1 MLYITQSQ
9 RIELLF
15 AAMQDF
21 LAAHPLGVLEA
32 QQLIVPSHGI
42 GVWLRQQLASQ
53 QGICARVN
61 SDFLGTYQWQLY
73 ARVLGKDTPSH
84 TPLSMQVMQWRIFA
98 YLQQQLAE
106 MQQGRAVQAHAQNLE
121 PLFQSIRSDK
131 PVKQQRQLWRMAAH
145 IAQVFAAYVVYRPDW
160 LNRWGNGEQLN
171 IRAALQHA
179 EQDMPAWMLDNY
191 EHMQGW
197 QQLLWQQLFHTDFVK
212 RQQAIQRFW
221 HTLDQQPDKRHVLP
235 KSLTVFTAIQLAPQD
250 LAFVRRLAQHI
261 DVHLLHYNPSQ
272 EYWEDSVDPLWL
284 KRFALR
290 NPRAAALRE
299 SRHPLLTRMG
309 KQARDVFGLLAELSG
324 NDEGEWNDVFPD
336 YYPDTLLGQL
346 QQDVL
351 YLVDPQPHSKLL
363 HTDDRSIQIHA
374 CHSSLRQLEVLRDQL
389 IDWFAAD
396 VTRQPA
402 DVLVLVPNLPD
413 IVPLI
418 RSVFAPHNDSG
429 KYIPVNVTGVA
440 SSDAEQLWQA
450 VAGRFVL
457 LDERFSIEDF
467 ADWLALEGVQQAY
480 ALNREDVQRL
490 TDLLI
495 QAGFRRGFDAT
506 HLSPTLAAQDKDSRF
521 TLQFAL
527 NRLLLGMVMPIQ
539 ALHADM
545 LPLQDVMRSDFE
557 LINTL
562 SRIYDDLSA
571 RRNYLQQSAQPVL
584 DWLSL
589 LRQDMALDFEFAVNS
604 GGWLALHKAFD
615 ELQKSIAITLQDQQV
630 MDERDES
637 LYQPTAEADAAA
649 QLKLP
654 LRFVLDEV
662 AQLLAQ
668 APPGSLPTGRVT
680 FARLGTLRPL
690 PYQLVVML
698 NLDAGVFPSREV
710 KNSFDLMNIM
720 PARRGDRSRQEDD
733 QGAFLDGL
741 LLAQDACWLF
751 YNGFDVSD
759 PHPRQPSG
767 TLQELMDHLLM
778 IIKPSTEQPK
788 PIQQLLRQHTLEPYE
803 QANFQPQ
810 SMAFSGTWS
819 VVAQQIQQ
827 HFPLQAWQDDP
838 LKTEPVAQ
846 LPFSRVIRNLQ
857 KPAQHFLAQARVQSI
872 RMLELPAIFEPL
884 NLNALDNYHLRALH
898 QQQRQLKQGFLQDR
912 LPVGNTADAYWKKSQ
927 LEAKKQLQR
936 LQQFAPQA
944 TVTTTQI
951 MDFAAYKLAIE
962 VPSED
967 TSLWLSQYPHGIRG
981 TRQLAFWLEHL
992 AWQVWRQTSPEDV
1005 AANNG
1010 QRIAV
1015 YSKQCLQAPPIQAD
1029 QAAVYLKNWLQV
1041 WQRAAISPWVLPPDL
1056 ALNDNAVQA
1065 QPSEDLEQPAWQRS
1079 IKKLSQVLEIWK
1091 GESFDWKGAPPKREQ
1106 EDCALHDDWQLIL
1119 RGQDVAACL
1128 LERMSEDAVRLYQ
1141 PLKQYVQV
1149 LKQ

>member
-21 LAAHPLGVLEA
+21 MAAHPPAVLDA
-32 QQLIVPSHGI
+32 QQVIVPSHGI

-61 SDFLGTYQWQLY
+61 TDFLGTYQWLLY

-84 TPLSMQVMQWRIFA
+84 TLLSMQVMQWRIFA
-98 YLQQQLAE
+98 CLQQHFQAMRQGTLTH
-106 MQQGRAVQAHAQNLE
+106 QQQVFIA
-121 PLFQSIRSDK
+121 LFKPIQSDK
-131 PVKQQRQLWRMAAH
+131 PLKQQRQLWHMAAH
-145 IAQVFAAYVVYRPDW
+145 IAQVFAAYIVYRPDW
-160 LNRWGNGEQLN
+160 LTRWGQGEQLN
-171 IRAALQHA
+171 IRAALA
-179 EQDMPAWMLDNY
+179 YGEQQVPAWMLDNY
-191 EHMQGW
+191 EYMQGW
-197 QQLLWQQLFHTDFVK
+197 QQQLWQQLFHDDFVK
-212 RQQAIQRFW
+212 RQQAIDRFW
-221 HTLDQQPDKRHVLP
+221 QALDKYPEKRHILP
-235 KSLTVFTAIQLAPQD
+235 ASLTVFTAIQLAPMD
-250 LAFVRRLAQHI
+250 LLFIRRLAQYVP
-261 DVHLLHYNPSQ
+261 VHVLHYNPSQ

-324 NDEGEWNDVFPD
+324 NEEGEWNDIFPD

-351 YLVDPQPHSKLL
+351 YLLDPAPHSKTL
-363 HTDDRSIQIHA
+363 HPDDRSIQIHA
-374 CHSSLRQLEVLRDQL
+374 CHSSLRQLEVLREQL
-389 IDWFAAD
+389 IGWFAAD
-396 VTRQPA
+396 PSRQPA
-402 DVLVLVPNLPD
+402 DVLVLAPNLSE

-429 KYIPVNVTGVA
+429 KYIPVSVTGVA
-440 SSDAEQLWQA
+440 SNEAEQLWRA
-450 VAGRFVL
+450 VTGRFML

-467 ADWLALEGVQQAY
+467 ADWLALEAVQQAY
-480 ALNREDVQRL
+480 ALSREDVQRL
-490 TDLLI
+490 TDLLAK
-495 QAGFRRGFDAT
+495 AGFRRGFDAA
-506 HLSPTLAAQDKDSRF
+506 HLAPTLSAQDKDSRF
-521 TLQFAL
+521 SLHFAL
-527 NRLLLGMVMPIQ
+527 NRLLLGMVMPVQ

-557 LINTL
+557 LVNTL
-562 SRIYDDLSA
+562 SRIYDDLAS
-571 RRNYLQQSAQPVL
+571 RRYYLQQSAQPVL
-584 DWLSL
+584 DWLNL
-589 LRQDMALDFEFAVNS
+589 LRQDMALDFEFTVNS
-604 GGWLALHKAFD
+604 AGWLAVHKAFD
-615 ELQKSIAITLQDQQV
+615 ELQKSVAISEHDQQPDV
-630 MDERDES
+630 PHAD
-637 LYQPTAEADAAA
+637 DAALEEDVQQA
-649 QLKLP
+649 YHLSLP

-662 AQLLAQ
+662 AQLIAQ

-710 KNSFDLMNIM
+710 KNNFDLMSIM

-751 YNGFDVSD
+751 YNGFDMSD

-767 TLQELMDHLLM
+767 TLQELLDHLLM
-778 IIKPSTEQPK
+778 LVKPSAEQPK
-788 PIQQLLRQHTLEPYE
+788 PVQQLLQQHTLEPYE

-810 SMAFSGTWS
+810 STAFSGTWS
-819 VVAQQIQQ
+819 VVAQQIQKP
-827 HFPLQAWQDDP
+827 FPVQAWQDHP
-838 LKTEPVAQ
+838 LVTEAVLQ

-857 KPAQHFLAQARVQSI
+857 KPAQHFLAQARVQPI
-872 RMLELPAIFEPL
+872 RSLELPAIFEPL
-884 NLNALDNYHLRALH
+884 NLNALDHYHLRALH
-898 QQQRQLKQGFLQDR
+898 QQQKQLKQGFLQDR

-927 LEAKKQLQR
+927 LEARKQQQR
-936 LQQFAPQA
+936 LQQFAPHA
-944 TVTTTQI
+944 TTTTTQVL
-951 MDFAAYKLAIE
+951 DFAGYKLAIE
-962 VPSED
+962 VPAEE
-967 TSLWLSQYPHGIRG
+967 TSLWLSQYPYGIRG

-992 AWQVWRQTSPEDV
+992 AWQVWRQTTVEDV

-1015 YSKQCLQAPPIQAD
+1015 YSKECLQVPPIAASE
-1029 QAAVYLKNWLQV
+1029 AAVYLKHWLQV
-1041 WQRAAISPWVLPPDL
+1041 WQCAAISPWVLPPDL
-1056 ALNDNAVQA
+1056 ALNNDGVQA
-1065 QPSEDLEQPAWQRS
+1065 KPNEDLDQPAWQRS
-1079 IKKLSQVLEIWK
+1079 IKSLAKVLEIWK

-1119 RGQDVAACL
+1119 RGQDVVACL
-1128 LERMSEDAVRLYQ
+1128 LERLSEDAVRLYQ

>member
-21 LAAHPLGVLEA
+21 LAAHPPAVLEA

-53 QGICARVN
+53 QGVCARIN

-98 YLQQQLAE
+98 YLQQQLSGL
-106 MQQGRAVQAHAQNLE
+106 QQGGQPAAYTPQFAS
-121 PLFQSIRSDK
+121 LFQSIRSDK
-131 PVKQQRQLWRMAAH
+131 PLKQQRQLWRMAAH

-160 LNRWGNGEQLN
+160 LNRWGQGEVLN
-171 IRAALQHA
+171 IRAMLANS
-179 EQDMPAWMLDNY
+179 EQNMPAWMLDNY
-191 EHMQGW
+191 ESMQGW
-197 QQLLWQQLFHTDFVK
+197 QQLLWQQLFHEDFVK

-221 HTLDQQPDKRHVLP
+221 QVLEQQPERRHVLP
-235 KSLTVFTAIQLAPQD
+235 KSLSIFTAIQLAPQD
-250 LAFVRRLAQHI
+250 LTFVRRLAQYV

-351 YLVDPQPHSKLL
+351 YLLDPPAQSKLL
-363 HTDDRSIQIHA
+363 HADDRSIQIHA
-374 CHSSLRQLEVLRDQL
+374 CHSSLRQLEVLREQL

-396 VTRQPA
+396 AARQPA

-429 KYIPVNVTGVA
+429 KYIPIHVTGIA
-440 SSDAEQLWQA
+440 STDAEQLWQA
-450 VAGRFVL
+450 VAGRFML
-457 LDERFSIEDF
+457 LDERFSIEDL

-480 ALNREDVQRL
+480 ALSREDVQRL
-490 TDLLI
+490 TDLLV
-495 QAGFRRGFDAT
+495 QAGFRRGFDAA
-506 HLSPTLAAQDKDSRF
+506 HLSSTLSAQDKDSRF

-527 NRLLLGMVMPIQ
+527 NRLLLGMVMPVQ

-545 LPLQDVMRSDFE
+545 LPLQAVMRADFE

-562 SRIYDDLSA
+562 SRIYDDLAA
-571 RRNYLQQSAQPVL
+571 RRHYLQHSAQPVL
-584 DWLSL
+584 DWLDM

-604 GGWLALHKAFD
+604 AGWLAIHKAFD
-615 ELQKSIAITLQDQQV
+615 ELQNSIDMTLHDQLVLERQQPEDSPVQD
-630 MDERDES
+630 
-637 LYQPTAEADAAA
+637 TAAP
-649 QLKLP
+649 LKLP
-654 LRFVLDEV
+654 LRFVMDEV
-662 AQLLAQ
+662 AQLIAQ

-710 KNSFDLMNIM
+710 KNSFDLMSVL
-720 PARRGDRSRQEDD
+720 PARRGDRSRYDDD

-767 TLQELMDHLLM
+767 TLQELIDYLLM
-778 IIKPSTEQPK
+778 LIKPFAGQPK
-788 PIQQLLRQHTLEPYE
+788 ASQQLLRQHTLEPYE
-803 QANFQPQ
+803 QANFQPD
-810 SMAFSGTWS
+810 STAFSGTWS
-819 VVAQQIQQ
+819 EVAAHIQQ
-827 HFPLQAWQDDP
+827 HFPVQAWQDHP
-838 LKTEPVAQ
+838 LMVEPAQQ

-857 KPAQHFLAQARVQSI
+857 KPAQHFLMQARVQSI
-872 RMLELPAIFEPL
+872 RMLDLPETYEPL
-884 NLNALDNYHLRALH
+884 SLNALDHYHLRALH
-898 QQQRQLKQGFLQDR
+898 QQQKQLRQGFLQDR

-927 LEAKKQLQR
+927 LEARKQQQR
-936 LQQFAPQA
+936 LQQFGPQA
-944 TVTTTQI
+944 TVTTTQM
-951 MDFAAYKLAIE
+951 MDFAGFKLAVE
-962 VPSED
+962 VPAEQS
-967 TSLWLSQYPHGIRG
+967 TLWLSQYPHGIRG

-992 AWQVWRQTSPEDV
+992 AWQVWRQTSIEDV
-1005 AANNG
+1005 ATGNG
-1010 QRIAV
+1010 QRVAV
-1015 YSKQCLQAPPIQAD
+1015 YSRHCLQAPPIEASA
-1029 QAAVYLKNWLQV
+1029 AAVYLDNWLAV

-1065 QPSEDLEQPAWQRS
+1065 QASDDLEQPAWQRS
-1079 IKKLSQVLEIWK
+1079 IKSLSKVLEVWK
-1091 GESFDWKGAPPKREQ
+1091 GEGFDWKGAPKREQ
-1106 EDCALHDDWQLIL
+1106 EDCVLHDDWQLIL
-1119 RGQDVAACL
+1119 RGQDVEACL
-1128 LERMSEDAVRLYQ
+1128 LERLREDAVRLYQ

>member
-21 LAAHPLGVLEA
+21 LAAHPPAGVLEA

-84 TPLSMQVMQWRIFA
+84 MPLSMQVMQWRIFA
-98 YLQQQLAE
+98 YLQQQLVD
-106 MQQGRAVQAHAQNLE
+106 MQLGRAVQSDAQRLE
-121 PLFQSIRSDK
+121 SLFQSIRSDK

-160 LNRWGNGEQLN
+160 LSRWGQGEQLN
-171 IRAALQHA
+171 IRAAL
-179 EQDMPAWMLDNY
+179 EQGEQGMPAWMVDNY

-197 QQLLWQQLFHTDFVK
+197 QQLLWQQLFHADFVT
-212 RQQAIQRFW
+212 RQQAINRFW
-221 HTLDQQPDKRHVLP
+221 QTLQQHPDKRQVLP
-235 KSLTVFTAIQLAPQD
+235 KCLTVFTAIQLAPQD
-250 LAFVRRLAQHI
+250 LLFIRRLAQYV
-261 DVHLLHYNPSQ
+261 DVHVLHYNPSQ

-351 YLVDPQPHSKLL
+351 YLVDPLPHSKMLYA
-363 HTDDRSIQIHA
+363 DDRSIQIHA
-374 CHSSLRQLEVLRDQL
+374 CHSSLRQLEVLREQL

-396 VTRQPA
+396 ITRQPA

-429 KYIPVNVTGVA
+429 KFIPVNVTGIA
-440 SSDAEQLWQA
+440 TSDAEQLWQA
-450 VAGRFVL
+450 VTGRFML
-457 LDERFSIEDF
+457 LDARFSIEDF

-480 ALNREDVQRL
+480 ALSREDVQRL
-490 TDLLI
+490 TDLLV

-506 HLSPTLAAQDKDSRF
+506 HLSPTLSTQDKDSRF

-527 NRLLLGMVMPIQ
+527 NRLLLGMVMPVQ
-539 ALHADM
+539 ALHADI
-545 LPLQDVMRSDFE
+545 LPLQEVMRSDFE

-562 SRIYDDLSA
+562 SRIYNDLAA
-571 RRNYLQQSAQPVL
+571 RRDYLQQPAQPVL
-584 DWLSL
+584 DWLDL
-589 LRQDMALDFEFAVNS
+589 LRQDMALDFEFSVNS
-604 GGWLALHKAFD
+604 AGWLAVHQAFD
-615 ELQKSIAITLQDQQV
+615 ELQKSIAITLQDQQASL
-630 MDERDES
+630 DEN
-637 LYQPTAEADAAA
+637 LQQPDPDVATR
-649 QLKLP
+649 LKLP

-662 AQLLAQ
+662 AQLIAQ
-668 APPGSLPTGRVT
+668 APPGSLPTGRIT
-680 FARLGTLRPL
+680 FSRLGTLRPL
-690 PYQLVVML
+690 PYSLVVML

-767 TLQELMDHLLM
+767 TLQELIDHLLM
-778 IIKPSTEQPK
+778 LIKPTTEQPR
-788 PIQQLLRQHTLEPYE
+788 PIQQLLQQHTLEPYE

-810 SMAFSGTWS
+810 STAFSGTWS

-827 HFPLQAWQDDP
+827 HFPGQVWQDHP
-838 LKTEPVAQ
+838 LASELVQQ

-872 RMLELPAIFEPL
+872 RMLELPATFEPL
-884 NLNALDNYHLRALH
+884 SLNALDHYHLRALH
-898 QQQRQLKQGFLQDR
+898 QQQKQLKQGFLQDR

-927 LEAKKQLQR
+927 LEARKQQQR

-944 TVTTTQI
+944 SITTTQI
-951 MDFAAYKLAIE
+951 LDFARYKLAIE
-962 VPSED
+962 VPAED
-967 TSLWLSQYPHGIRG
+967 TRLWLSQYPYGIRG

-992 AWQVWRQTSPEDV
+992 AWQVWRQTSVEDV
-1005 AANNG
+1005 AAGNG

-1015 YSKQCLQAPPIQAD
+1015 YSKQCLQLPPIAAD
-1029 QAAVYLKNWLQV
+1029 QAVVYLKHWLQA
-1041 WQRAAISPWVLPPDL
+1041 WQRAGISPWVLPPDL

-1065 QPSEDLEQPAWQRS
+1065 QASDDLDQPVWQRS
-1079 IKKLSQVLEIWK
+1079 IKNLAQVLEVWK
-1091 GESFDWKGAPPKREQ
+1091 GESFDRKGAPPKREQ

-1119 RGQDVAACL
+1119 RGQDVVNCL
-1128 LERMSEDAVRLYQ
+1128 LERLREDAVPLYQ
-1141 PLKQYVQV
+1141 PLKYYMQV